1 MKAHAG
7 LPEAFLNRLKD
18 IVPVDAF
25 EAVLASLADPDAVAF
40 RINPLRG
47 VPDEVL
53 AAIED
58 AGIPHRPAPGFF
70 PLTRLVPADQREAL
84 VHGPW
89 VGEGTI
95 YLQNLSSMLAPL
107 VLSPEPNE
115 EVLDLCAAP
124 GSKTT
129 QLAVLMRNRGRI
141 AAVEA
146 VRPRFHRLRANLER
160 QGVTNVATY
169 LADGRGIGRRTPER
183 FDRVLLDAP
192 CSSEARIRRGRPES
206 WATWSERKIREQ
218 AGKQVRLLF
227 SAIEALRPG
236 GRLLYSTCTFAP
248 EENEAV
254 IHKALERHGDAIEV
268 LPVQLPFAN
277 ARQGLTQWRGS
288 RFDERL
294 RHAVRI
300 LPDGVMEGFFLC
312 LLEKRD
318 SIREERRRRPGP
330 ERRRRR

>member
-1 MKAHAG
+1 M
-7 LPEAFLNRLKD
+7 
-18 IVPVDAF
+18 
-25 EAVLASLADPDAVAF
+25 LASLADPDAVAF

-47 VPDEVL
+47 TLDEVL
-53 AAIED
+53 ADLEQ
-58 AGIPHRPAPGFF
+58 AGIPCRPAPDFF
-70 PLTRLVPADQREAL
+70 PLTWLVPAAWREAL

-89 VGEGTI
+89 VGQGTV

-107 VLSPEPNE
+107 VLAPEPDE

-129 QLAVLMRNRGRI
+129 QLAVLMHNRGRI

-160 QGVTNVATY
+160 QGVKNVAAY

-206 WATWSERKIREQ
+206 WATWNERKIREQ
-218 AGKQVRLLF
+218 ARKQVRLLF

-254 IHKALERHGDAIEV
+254 IHKALERYGEAIEV
-268 LPVQLPFAN
+268 LPIRLPFAN
-277 ARQGLTQWRGS
+277 VRPGLTQWRGD

-294 RHAVRI
+294 CHAVRV

-312 LLEKRD
+312 LLEKCE
-318 SIREERRRRPGP
+318 STLKERRRRPWPGK
-330 ERRRRR
+330 RRRR